1 MAPAGPFEASVRA
14 CARVAIPRDRVFS
27 FLLRP
32 PLDPLLFIS
41 ISTNFS
47 SRTRR
52 GYNKEEEQE
61 EEEEDKGVSAARF
74 GYWFRRIL
82 SSREQIFARSSLDIY
97 VEEKGGE
104 PTLSSDL
111 SSINIPWT
119 VFQKRHARGFPKYL
133 RSLCANTPVYVRKR
147 AERNEI
153 VLASFPAFG
162 EGMEMASLSGR
173 TSLTKKQKL
182 QKYTCTVTYANGTI
196 ETHG

>member
-97 VEEKGGE
+97 VEEKGDELLHSLLRLILDKYSVDG
-104 PTLSSDL
+104 
-111 SSINIPWT
+111 IPEAPCSR
-119 VFQKRHARGFPKYL
+119 VP
-133 RSLCANTPVYVRKR
+133 
-147 AERNEI
+147 
-153 VLASFPAFG
+153 
-162 EGMEMASLSGR
+162 
-173 TSLTKKQKL
+173 
-182 QKYTCTVTYANGTI
+182 
-196 ETHG
+196 